1 MAEMNPEIGIG
12 LKEKEIKEKKSDFA
26 TLTLESG
33 KDIYR
38 EDPDK
43 RNRKGRSALKGVIPE
58 GATIQVRVNFSRP
71 EDFLPCGVLKICD
84 IPNRET
90 RVLNVGLDED
100 WEIESPIK
108 TGKGLKIRS
117 WVFVN
122 RYSLRY
128 RQRRL
133 REAKRPD
140 FKQPQI
146 FNFPRIPKD
155 K

>member
-1 MAEMNPEIGIG
+1 MNETESGLLVKEEIK
-12 LKEKEIKEKKSDFA
+12 KEVKEKKPDFA
-26 TLTLESG
+26 TLILEEG

-43 RNRKGRSALKGVIPE
+43 RNRRGGHALKGIIPK

-71 EDFLPCGVLKICD
+71 GDFLPCGVLKICD
-84 IPNRET
+84 IPNKET

-108 TGKGLKIRS
+108 TEKGLKIRS
-117 WVFVN
+117 WVFAN
-122 RYSLRY
+122 RYSLRH

-133 REAKRPD
+133 REAKKPD
-140 FKQPQI
+140 FKQPRI
-146 FNFPRIPKD
+146 FNFPKD

>member
-1 MAEMNPEIGIG
+1 MNPEIGIG

-140 FKQPQI
+140 FKQPRI
-146 FNFPRIPKD
+146 FNFPKD

>member
-1 MAEMNPEIGIG
+1 MAEMNPEIRIG
-12 LKEKEIKEKKSDFA
+12 LKEKEIKEKKPDFA
-26 TLTLESG
+26 TLILEAG

-90 RVLNVGLDED
+90 RVLNLV
-100 WEIESPIK
+100 
-108 TGKGLKIRS
+108 
-117 WVFVN
+117 
-122 RYSLRY
+122 
-128 RQRRL
+128 
-133 REAKRPD
+133 
-140 FKQPQI
+140 
-146 FNFPRIPKD
+146 
-155 K
+155 

>member
-1 MAEMNPEIGIG
+1 MAEMNPEIRIG

-26 TLTLESG
+26 TLILEAG

-140 FKQPQI
+140 FKQPRI
-146 FNFPRIPKD
+146 FNFPKD

>member
-140 FKQPQI
+140 FKQPRI
-146 FNFPRIPKD
+146 FNFPKD